1 MIKDNLISTQIL
13 CKHYEIDISFVDE
26 LFKMGLIKIEI
37 VEETQYVSEDQI
49 SNLEKIIRLQSEL
62 NLNLDG
68 IDIVFNLLE
77 KERLLQDEINMLK
90 NRLSLYE

>member
-1 MIKDNLISTQIL
+1 MIRNNLISIQIL
-13 CKHYEIDISFVDE
+13 CKHYEIDISFVNE

-49 SNLEKIIRLQSEL
+49 NDLERIIRLQSEL